1 MGGVIAYLHIGDF
14 SRATHL
20 TVKTLRHYHQLGLLE
35 PADVDPHSG
44 YRRYTT
50 DQLPTA
56 QVIRRF
62 RDLGMP
68 LEEIQQVL
76 AAPDLTTR
84 NQRITAHL
92 NRLENELRETR
103 NAVASLRDLLAPAAD
118 VPARIELRDV
128 KATPAAA
135 ISEVIDAGDSV
146 TWFQGAL
153 GELHATLAAQHAP
166 AGGPPGGIFADEV
179 FTHHRGRATIFV
191 PCAGPIRPTGRVAA
205 LIVPAV
211 ELAVIEHA
219 GSPAEVDRAYGTL
232 AAWVARHAL
241 AVDGP
246 IREYYLVGQRDTA
259 DVSRWRTEIGWPV
272 FRTGSGPAGAALAR
286 AGDLGVARWSGRCS
300 ARPAGRR
307 FSRNTS
313 ATAIKYDAVMA
324 RWEPNARDR
333 LVGAALDLYG
343 ERGFEK
349 TTAAEIAKRA
359 GLTERTFFRYFRD
372 KPEVLFWGA
381 SMLQERIVAL
391 VAEAPASAAPIDA
404 VASALEAT
412 ADIFGQIREHSV
424 KRQAVIEANAEL
436 RERELI
442 KMATLAAAIAE
453 TLRRRGV
460 GEPAATLTAE
470 VGIAAFK
477 TAFQRW
483 INEPAQQDFAKLIRE
498 TIDQLRAVTAG
509 DRH

>member
-1 MGGVIAYLHIGDF
+1 
-14 SRATHL
+14 
-20 TVKTLRHYHQLGLLE
+20 
-35 PADVDPHSG
+35 
-44 YRRYTT
+44 
-50 DQLPTA
+50 
-56 QVIRRF
+56 
-62 RDLGMP
+62 
-68 LEEIQQVL
+68 
-76 AAPDLTTR
+76 
-84 NQRITAHL
+84 
-92 NRLENELRETR
+92 
-103 NAVASLRDLLAPAAD
+103 
-118 VPARIELRDV
+118 
-128 KATPAAA
+128 
-135 ISEVIDAGDSV
+135 
-146 TWFQGAL
+146 
-153 GELHATLAAQHAP
+153 
-166 AGGPPGGIFADEV
+166 
-179 FTHHRGRATIFV
+179 
-191 PCAGPIRPTGRVAA
+191 
-205 LIVPAV
+205 
-211 ELAVIEHA
+211 
-219 GSPAEVDRAYGTL
+219 
-232 AAWVARHAL
+232 
-241 AVDGP
+241 
-246 IREYYLVGQRDTA
+246 
-259 DVSRWRTEIGWPV
+259 
-272 FRTGSGPAGAALAR
+272 
-286 AGDLGVARWSGRCS
+286 
-300 ARPAGRR
+300 
-307 FSRNTS
+307 
-313 ATAIKYDAVMA
+313 MA

-483 INEPAQQDFAKLIRE
+483 INEPAQQDFAELIRE